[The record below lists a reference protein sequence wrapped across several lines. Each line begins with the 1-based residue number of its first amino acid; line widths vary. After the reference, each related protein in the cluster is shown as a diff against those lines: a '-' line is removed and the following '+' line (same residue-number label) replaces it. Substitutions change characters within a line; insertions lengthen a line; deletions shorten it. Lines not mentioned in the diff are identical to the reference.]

1 MSAPRAQALLR
12 RGFFFSRFRLFGG
25 DKSPTSKTKT
35 RIRPLFRHAQHI
47 KIDVLGD
54 LNAQYTCLRCL
65 ISRGITLL
73 TRLRGGRNPENR
85 GIGGRDLIR
94 STIAIRMPSAWMRD
108 CPTPRKF
115 RPCLDN
121 FFFFPARLAKKSYN
135 FCLLSDSDTISF
147 IAIFQELR

>member
-1 MSAPRAQALLR
+1 MINYTHTGDFVFFSPPHGVLFSAICSIERADRERRRYLQIWRHSQGVRSKLSAPRAQALLR

-65 ISRGITLL
+65 NAREITLW
-73 TRLRGGRNPENR
+73 TRLRGLDRASCPHHGACDSFRR
-85 GIGGRDLIR
+85 R
-94 STIAIRMPSAWMRD
+94 SCA
-108 CPTPRKF
+108 
-115 RPCLDN
+115 
-121 FFFFPARLAKKSYN
+121 
-135 FCLLSDSDTISF
+135 
-147 IAIFQELR
+147 